1 MDFIKETDD
10 AIAVWSDGD
19 IEGAVFDSPEEYIH
33 EFSEV
38 MALISKYHF
47 HSCNL
52 PNENF
57 SFIANSSLSGG
68 AHPCSSPECRKQKLD
83 QLACFS
89 ALYADEVYIQNP
101 FESILLRGGQEIR
114 EVERHEVLT
123 GIQNYLYLRPL
134 IEKGL
139 IKYATINVN
148 FCEQH
153 SNEIGKPLAE
163 SIRKKEDKL
172 TQALEGYL
180 KQRCKVTF
188 DFVEGNKAKPFFEII
203 GPENIIEHGGV
214 FLHAY
219 EPISDIFTP
228 FMKQKGPYI
237 LSQDEI
243 EGCRVLDQIIA
254 PIVNDLVTQEW
265 HSALN
270 GTSYLCD
277 NKTHMKIA
285 SKINSKVYAANSNVF
300 EKSLEH
306 YLPAIY
312 SKDPSAI
319 LDLRLRE
326 GEAFSVYR
334 DKLNKFMQESSG
346 WGEVEVSKIF
356 RDQLLPEINLI
367 EKKVKDWKSNTR
379 EGIAQKLMFGT
390 ATASFGL
397 YEGLLPANIG
407 EIVTAIGGV
416 SAVAGTLMEYNK
428 TLKEKQ
434 EARKNDFYFLWQA
447 SQ

>member
-1 MDFIKETDD
+1 MEFIKETDE
-10 AIAVWSDGD
+10 AIALWSEGD
-19 IEGAVFDSPEEYIH
+19 IEDAVFNSPEEYIY

-38 MALISKYHF
+38 MALISKHHF
-47 HSCNL
+47 HSSDL

-68 AHPCSSPECRKQKLD
+68 AHPCSAPECRKKRLN
-83 QLACFS
+83 QLASFS

-101 FESILLRGGQEIR
+101 FENILLRGNQSIREFERQEI
-114 EVERHEVLT
+114 LA
-123 GIQNYLYLRPL
+123 GIQNYFYLRPL
-134 IEKGL
+134 IEKGI
-139 IKYATINVN
+139 IKYATVNVN

-153 SNEIGKPLAE
+153 SSEIGKPIAE
-163 SIRKKEDKL
+163 SIGRKQEKL
-172 TQALEGYL
+172 VQALDAYL
-180 KQRCKVTF
+180 KVKCKVTF
-188 DFVEGNKAKPFFEII
+188 DFSGGNKSKPFFEIA
-203 GPENIIEHGGV
+203 GPEDIIEHGTV
-214 FLHAY
+214 YLHAY
-219 EPISDIFTP
+219 EPIPDVFTL
-228 FMKQKGPYI
+228 FMKKEGPYI
-237 LSQDEI
+237 LNPDEI
-243 EGCRVLDQIIA
+243 EESRILDQIIG
-254 PIVNDLVTQEW
+254 PIVNDLSTQEW

-277 NKTHMKIA
+277 NKTHMKVA
-285 SKINSKVYAANSNVF
+285 SKINNKVYAANSDVF

-319 LDLRLRE
+319 LDLRLSE
-326 GEAFSVYR
+326 EEAFAVYR
-334 DKLNKFMQESSG
+334 DKLNKFMQESSS

-367 EKKVKDWKSNTR
+367 EKKVKDWKSNAR
-379 EGIAQKLMFGT
+379 EGIAQKLLFGT

-407 EIVTAIGGV
+407 EIVTAIGGAT
-416 SAVAGTLMEYNK
+416 AVAGTLMEYNK

-434 EARKNDFYFLWQA
+434 EARKNDFYFLWQV

>member
-1 MDFIKETDD
+1 MEFIKEADE
-10 AIAVWSDGD
+10 AIAIWSDGD
-19 IEGAVFDSPEEYIH
+19 IEGAIFESPEEYVY

-38 MALISKYHF
+38 MALISKHHF
-47 HSCNL
+47 YSNDL

-68 AHPCSSPECRKQKLD
+68 AHPCSSPDCRKKRLD
-83 QLACFS
+83 ELASFS

-101 FESILLRGGQEIR
+101 FEKILLRGNQSIR
-114 EVERHEVLT
+114 AVERHEVLA
-123 GIQNYLYLRPL
+123 GIHNYLYLKPL

-139 IKYATINVN
+139 IKYATINVS
-148 FCEQH
+148 FCEEH
-153 SNEIGKPLAE
+153 SEEIGKPLTD
-163 SIRKKEDKL
+163 SIRNKEDKL
-172 TQALEGYL
+172 IEALEAYL
-180 KQRCKVTF
+180 KEKCKVTF
-188 DFVEGNKAKPFFEII
+188 DFTAGNKEKPFFEVA
-203 GPENIIEHGGV
+203 GPEDIIEHGGIY
-214 FLHAY
+214 FHAY
-219 EPISDIFTP
+219 EPIPEMFAPYIE
-228 FMKQKGPYI
+228 KKVPYI
-237 LSQDEI
+237 LTQEEVEESK
-243 EGCRVLDQIIA
+243 VLDLIIG
-254 PIVNDLVTQEW
+254 PIINDLSAQEW

-300 EKSLEH
+300 ENALEH
-306 YLPAIY
+306 YLPAIH
-312 SKDPSAI
+312 SKDPSVI
-319 LDLRLRE
+319 LSLRLRE
-326 GEAFSVYR
+326 EEAFAVYR
-334 DKLNKFMQESSG
+334 DKLNKFMQESSS
-346 WGEVEVSKIF
+346 WDKAEVSKIF

-367 EKKVKDWKSNTR
+367 EKKVKDWKSNAR
-379 EGIAQKLMFGT
+379 EGIAEKLLFST
-390 ATASFGL
+390 AIATVGL

-407 EIVTAIGGV
+407 EIVAAVGGV